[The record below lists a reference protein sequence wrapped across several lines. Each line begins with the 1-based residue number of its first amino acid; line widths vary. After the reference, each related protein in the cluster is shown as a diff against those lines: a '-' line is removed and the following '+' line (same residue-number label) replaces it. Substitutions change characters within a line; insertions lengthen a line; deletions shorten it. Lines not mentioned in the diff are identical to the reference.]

1 MRTHSYIVILPLLL
15 AALTVVCCVKKIPPL
30 HKFQILASTVWTR
43 TNLMIPDK
51 SMIRIE
57 AIGAIS
63 PNGHTYVDANGSR
76 DEDWN
81 RYYNLYRGINHC
93 ALIARIGPGGEV
105 RFVGVSQIIKVL
117 NGGELL
123 LGINDKDPDNNKGTL
138 DVSVEILN

>member
-1 MRTHSYIVILPLLL
+1 MRRQSYLGIMFPIL
-15 AALTVVCCVKKIPPL
+15 AAFVVVCCARRTPPI

-43 TNLMIPDK
+43 TNLVIPDK
-51 SMIRIE
+51 RMIRIE

-81 RYYNLYRGINHC
+81 RYYNLYPGINHC

-105 RFVGVSQIIKVL
+105 RFVGVSQTIKVL

-123 LGINDKDPDNNKGTL
+123 LGINDKDPDNNKGTF